1 MTISAAVNFKNISK
15 CTNVNI
21 CTKHHLFLDADEDD
35 LEKENTEMKLDG
47 SIISFEF
54 APLTKSIKISNI
66 AQGTSPD
73 DIKFKF
79 VNQKIG
85 GGKVT
90 DITLDKNNGVA
101 IIYFEKASGRTM
113 HGLQL
118 HCQRKIYCCRV
129 INH

>member
-1 MTISAAVNFKNISK
+1 MAVNFENISK
-15 CTNVNI
+15 CTNANI
-21 CTKHHLFLDADEDD
+21 RTKHHLFLDADEDD
-35 LEKENTEMKLDG
+35 SEKENTEMKLDG

-54 APLTKSIKISNI
+54 APLAKSIKISNI

-79 VNQKIG
+79 ANQKIG

-90 DITLDKNNGVA
+90 DITLDKSNGVA

-113 HGLQL
+113 ACSYIAKG
-118 HCQRKIYCCRV
+118 KYV
-129 INH
+129 AVV

>member
-1 MTISAAVNFKNISK
+1 MAVNFENISK
-15 CTNVNI
+15 CTNANI
-21 CTKHHLFLDADEDD
+21 STKHHLFLDADEGDS
-35 LEKENTEMKLDG
+35 EKENTEMKLDG

-79 VNQKIG
+79 SNQKIG

-90 DITLDKNNGVA
+90 DIMLDKNNGVA
-101 IIYFEKASGRTM
+101 SVCFEKCSG
-113 HGLQL
+113 
-118 HCQRKIYCCRV
+118 KIMTCSFC
-129 INH
+129 